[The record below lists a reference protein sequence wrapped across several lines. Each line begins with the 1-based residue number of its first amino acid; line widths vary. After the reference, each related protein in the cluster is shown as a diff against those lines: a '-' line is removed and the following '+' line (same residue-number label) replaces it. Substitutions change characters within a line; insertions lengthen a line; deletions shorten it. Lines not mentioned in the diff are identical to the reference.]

1 MSIFYKNQG
10 FKQVDTS
17 KATVL
22 TCPTD
27 GSIIVK
33 SIYCA
38 NNDASSSIV
47 VNMNFVDSS
56 DSNTEYEF
64 FRDDVPA
71 KSQVNATPQ
80 GLNLEAGDAI
90 TVQAATGSSK
100 TDNIIKIDC
109 TTITTWRNTKTNE
122 VFKEKKEGPD
132 IVQDVT
138 VQVSP
143 KGLDMIQKAMN
154 NNDNKSKT

>member
-10 FKQVDTS
+10 FKQTDTS
-17 KATVL
+17 KVTVL
-22 TCPTD
+22 TCPAD
-27 GSIIVK
+27 GTIIVK

-38 NNDASSSIV
+38 NNDASSGIV

-64 FRDDVPA
+64 FRDEVGA
-71 KSQVNATPQ
+71 KSQVNASPQ

-100 TDNIIKIDC
+100 IQGLINYALIN
-109 TTITTWRNTKTNE
+109 RQNE
-122 VFKEKKEGPD
+122 NG
-132 IVQDVT
+132 
-138 VQVSP
+138 
-143 KGLDMIQKAMN
+143 
-154 NNDNKSKT
+154 

>member
-10 FKQVDTS
+10 FKQSDTS
-17 KATVL
+17 KTTVL

-27 GSIIVK
+27 GTIIVK
-33 SIYCA
+33 SVYVA
-38 NNDASSSIV
+38 NNDASSGIL

-64 FRDDVPA
+64 FRDEVAA
-71 KSQVNATPQ
+71 KSQVNASPQ

-100 TDNIIKIDC
+100 IQGMISYALIN
-109 TTITTWRNTKTNE
+109 RENE
-122 VFKEKKEGPD
+122 NG
-132 IVQDVT
+132 
-138 VQVSP
+138 
-143 KGLDMIQKAMN
+143 
-154 NNDNKSKT
+154 

>member
-1 MSIFYKNQG
+1 MTIQYKNQG
-10 FKQVDTS
+10 FKQSDTS
-17 KATVL
+17 KTTVL
-22 TCPTD
+22 TCPVD
-27 GSIIVK
+27 GAIIVK

-38 NNDASSSIV
+38 NNDASSGIL

-56 DSNTEYEF
+56 DSSTEYEF
-64 FRDDVPA
+64 FRDEVAA
-71 KSQVNATPQ
+71 KTQVNATPQ
-80 GLNLEAGDAI
+80 
-90 TVQAATGSSK
+90 
-100 TDNIIKIDC
+100 
-109 TTITTWRNTKTNE
+109 
-122 VFKEKKEGPD
+122 GPD